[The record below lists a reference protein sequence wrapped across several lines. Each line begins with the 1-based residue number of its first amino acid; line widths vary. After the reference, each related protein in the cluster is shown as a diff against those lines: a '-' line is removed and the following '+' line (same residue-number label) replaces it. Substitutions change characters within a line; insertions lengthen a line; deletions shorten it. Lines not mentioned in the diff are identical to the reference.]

1 MIIGQCIDLNKKED
15 QETFLS
21 IISKAFTVDN
31 SPKEKEIMIKG
42 ELVHSRKYESAPGL
56 VLSSFFEIRDGNNE
70 LIIDDDKTIFINT
83 PNESYEFVL
92 LNEIKPEYSDP
103 VLKLRYSNKKSDV
116 KCYDLNYQ
124 EDLNEVLELLKETG
138 FDASYDRIYKK
149 LWIRGEL
156 VLTQMH
162 DNPEIDIRKDNIK
175 IIVRDLVKMTEL
187 RVIKSRPEGEPGSEV
202 QILYLYP
209 NIKVWYLKPFLEIK
223 INDRLEM
230 TKLSLK

>member
-31 SPKEKEIMIKG
+31 SSKEKEIMIKG
-42 ELVHSRKYESAPGL
+42 ELIHSRNHDSAPGL
-56 VLSSFFEIRDGNNE
+56 VLPSFFEIRDGNNE

-83 PNESYEFVL
+83 PNGSYEFML

-103 VLKLRYSNKKSDV
+103 VLKLRYSDKKSDV

-124 EDLNEVLELLKETG
+124 EDLNEVLELLKEMG

-156 VLTQMH
+156 VLAQIH
-162 DNPEIDIRKDNIK
+162 DNPEIDIRKDNIE
-175 IIVRDLVKMTEL
+175 IIARDLVKMIEL
-187 RVIKSRPEGEPGSEV
+187 RVIKSRPGGEPGSEV

-209 NIKVWYLKPFLEIK
+209 SVKVWYLKPFLEIK
-223 INDRLEM
+223 LTTD
-230 TKLSLK
+230 